1 MRFCDFL
8 SRSTRNFTL
17 VFFAH
22 RARRKI
28 ASCQVPTSKVILG
41 VSWVIFGRRYGDGP
55 PRGVSW
61 VWKKNPHDP
70 GRRECT
76 TDR

>member
-22 RARRKI
+22 RARRRT

-41 VSWVIFGRRYGDGP
+41 VSWVISGGRYDDDPSPWGIM
-55 PRGVSW
+55 GVEDIS
-61 VWKKNPHDP
+61 P
-70 GRRECT
+70 
-76 TDR
+76 